1 MSSLYQTTDG
11 VTVKLE
17 NNIVVGPESKFH
29 GKEVKTNQDIMEV
42 FGINVMKQPK
52 SSGGTE
58 DTMILPDG
66 TVVPRKKGPLINM
79 FEPQEKMLPT
89 IRPNEGGQILPD
101 GTRLPSTDP
110 RYGKFPGQRLN
121 PVRPNMGQMTGSISE
136 MNLYPTATPASS
148 TYGKQKTKPLDLRR
162 LLKQNFL
169 ANFTGLI

>member
-11 VTVKLE
+11 ATVRLE

-52 SSGGTE
+52 TSGGTQ

-66 TVVPRKKGPLINM
+66 TVVPT
-79 FEPQEKMLPT
+79 KMKAAMPKQPAT
-89 IRPNEGGQILPD
+89 SGGTRDTQIRPD
-101 GTRLPSTDP
+101 GSMYNFPQMKPSMP
-110 RYGKFPGQRLN
+110 MN
-121 PVRPNMGQMTGSISE
+121 RPNMGQITGS
-136 MNLYPTATPASS
+136 MPTAMPGGS
-148 TYGKQKTKPLDLRR
+148 TYGQQKTKPINLRQM
-162 LLKQNFL
+162 LL

>member
-11 VTVKLE
+11 ATVRLE

-52 SSGGTE
+52 TSGGTQ

-66 TVVPRKKGPLINM
+66 TVVPT
-79 FEPQEKMLPT
+79 KMKDAIFKQPAT
-89 IRPNEGGQILPD
+89 SGGTRDIQIRPD
-101 GTRLPSTDP
+101 GSLYNFPQMKPSMP
-110 RYGKFPGQRLN
+110 MN
-121 PVRPNMGQMTGSISE
+121 RPNMRQITGS
-136 MNLYPTATPASS
+136 MPTAMPGGSA
-148 TYGKQKTKPLDLRR
+148 YGQQKTKPINLRQM
-162 LLKQNFL
+162 LL

>member
-11 VTVKLE
+11 ATVRLE

-52 SSGGTE
+52 TSGGTE

-66 TVVPRKKGPLINM
+66 TVVPRRKGPLINM
-79 FEPQEKMLPT
+79 FEPKEKMLPT
-89 IRPNEGGQILPD
+89 ITPNEGPQILPD
-101 GTRLPSTDP
+101 GTMLPSTDP
-110 RYGKFPGQRLN
+110 RYGKYPGQRLN
-121 PVRPNMGQMTGSISE
+121 PVRPNMGQITGG
-136 MNLYPTATPASS
+136 MNTMQKAVQGNMSGA
-148 TYGKQKTKPLDLRR
+148 GAMGQAKTKPINLRQM
-162 LLKQNFL
+162 LL